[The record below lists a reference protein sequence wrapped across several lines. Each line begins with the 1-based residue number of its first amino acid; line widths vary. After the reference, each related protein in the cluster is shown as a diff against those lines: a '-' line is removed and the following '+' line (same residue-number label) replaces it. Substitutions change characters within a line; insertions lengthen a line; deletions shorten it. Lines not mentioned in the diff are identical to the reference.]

1 LKEVQSGCRFLGGLS
16 LFIGTLDRQKGTV
29 DVGLEDTVR
38 IISYFKVFILILRKE
53 YLGSLFWVYGDG
65 LRQEKR
71 LLFHY
76 FGIY

>member
-1 LKEVQSGCRFLGGLS
+1 M
-16 LFIGTLDRQKGTV
+16 
-29 DVGLEDTVR
+29 DVGLEDAVR

-53 YLGSLFWVYGDG
+53 YLDSLFWVYGDG
-65 LRQEKR
+65 LRKEKR